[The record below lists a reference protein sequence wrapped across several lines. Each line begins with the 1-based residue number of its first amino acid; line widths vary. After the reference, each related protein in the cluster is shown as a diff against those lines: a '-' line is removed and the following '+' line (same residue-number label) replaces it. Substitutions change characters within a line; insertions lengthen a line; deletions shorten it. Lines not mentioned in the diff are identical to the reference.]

1 MDKDTDKSNKI
12 IYAILGIIIAVVV
25 IYAIYKI
32 GASNDMLLD
41 NKPSTDLNENDN
53 QNINIYDELDE
64 IKNNVTDI
72 YETSQV
78 EEEIASYTTTIYD
91 QDENRVHNITL
102 ANTKLNNFI
111 IKAGEEFS
119 FNNTIGPMGGDMGYK
134 EALGFDSNGNKIK
147 IFGGGLCQISSTLY
161 NTALIAGF
169 EITERHPHS
178 VRVAYV
184 PKDKDATIVYGSLDL
199 KFINNSGSD
208 VKVISTNDNANVTVK
223 LVKITTKTQNK
234 V

>member
-41 NKPSTDLNENDN
+41 NKPSTDLNKDN
-53 QNINIYDELDE
+53 EQNINIYDELDE
-64 IKNNVTDI
+64 IKNNITDI

-78 EEEIASYTTTIYD
+78 EEEIATYTTTIYD

-169 EITERHPHS
+169 TITERHPHS

-184 PKDKDATIVYGSLDL
+184 PQDKDATIVYGSLDL

-223 LVKITTKTQNK
+223 LIKLTTKTEKK

>member
-1 MDKDTDKSNKI
+1 MSKDTDNKSNKF
-12 IYAILGIIIAVVV
+12 IYAILGIIIAAVI
-25 IYAIYKI
+25 IYAIYRI
-32 GASNDMLLD
+32 TVSNRNLVN
-41 NKPSTDLNENDN
+41 NKPNTDLNKNENV
-53 QNINIYDELDE
+53 NIYDGLDE
-64 IKNNVTDI
+64 IKNKVTDI

-91 QDENRVHNITL
+91 KDENRVHNITL
-102 ANTKLNNFI
+102 ANSKLNNFI

-134 EALGFDSNGNKIK
+134 KALGFDSNGNKIE
-147 IFGGGLCQISSTLY
+147 IYGGGLCQISSTLY

-178 VRVAYV
+178 TRVAYV

-199 KFINNSGSD
+199 KFINNSGAD
-208 VKVISTNDNANVTVK
+208 VKIYSTNDNANVTIRLVK
-223 LVKITTKTQNK
+223 LVTKNKNIT
-234 V
+234 

>member
-41 NKPSTDLNENDN
+41 NKPSTDLNKNNE

-78 EEEIASYTTTIYD
+78 EEEIATYTTTIYD

-169 EITERHPHS
+169 TITERHPHS

-223 LVKITTKTQNK
+223 LIKLTTKTEKK